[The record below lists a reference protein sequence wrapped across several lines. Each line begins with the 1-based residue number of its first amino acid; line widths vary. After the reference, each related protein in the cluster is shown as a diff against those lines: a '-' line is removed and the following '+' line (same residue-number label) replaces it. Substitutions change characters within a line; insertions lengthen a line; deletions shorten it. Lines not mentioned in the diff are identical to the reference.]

1 MQYSKRN
8 AIKHWVP
15 AEFYQTFWEIIK
27 YDLMTLFKEFH
38 NGATIGSWENSSV
51 NRQIYG
57 R

>member
-38 NGATIGSWENSSV
+38 NGATIGN
-51 NRQIYG
+51 
-57 R
+57 